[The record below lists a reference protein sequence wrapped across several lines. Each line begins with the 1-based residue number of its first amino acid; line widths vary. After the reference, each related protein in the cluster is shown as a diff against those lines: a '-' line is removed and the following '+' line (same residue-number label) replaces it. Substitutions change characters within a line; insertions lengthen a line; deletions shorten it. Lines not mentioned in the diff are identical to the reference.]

1 LSSSATKK
9 DILSFYEE
17 KIKENLMKKDINKI
31 LNIVK
36 VLKKKCILFTDS
48 KELFYLTGA
57 EFNGFW
63 ILCVNGKNYAICS
76 NMIEN
81 QVKEFFLDKNIEVY
95 PGPTFLKIILEI
107 LQKNNSKKIVIDPK
121 YMTAGDFII
130 ISEKL
135 NKANIK
141 VEKKIGI
148 LDCVRMVKE
157 DKEIENLK
165 KACKI
170 VSEVCDTI
178 RKELKIGVSE
188 LDIHFRILEL
198 FAINHVK
205 ESFTPII
212 AFGKNSA
219 NPHHRSSNKKLVQND
234 VVMMDI
240 GCVYNGYSSDLTR
253 TYFLDKIDDK
263 RSAIWNIVKRS
274 QEAVLKDI
282 KAGVPIVWADKTA
295 RGIIELAGYKDKFIH
310 NTGHGVGIEIHE
322 MPSLSSNAEG
332 IFLSGMAVTVEPG
345 IYIEQEFGIRIEDTI
360 LIKKDGCEVL
370 TSAIY

>member
-1 LSSSATKK
+1 
-9 DILSFYEE
+9 
-17 KIKENLMKKDINKI
+17 
-31 LNIVK
+31 
-36 VLKKKCILFTDS
+36 
-48 KELFYLTGA
+48 
-57 EFNGFW
+57 
-63 ILCVNGKNYAICS
+63 
-76 NMIEN
+76 MIEN
-81 QVKEFFLDKNIEVY
+81 QVKEFFLDKNIEVC
-95 PGPTFLKIILEI
+95 PGVPFFKTILEI
-107 LQKNNSKKIVIDPK
+107 LKKNNSKKIVIDPK
-121 YMTAGDFII
+121 YMTAVDFIL

-135 NKANIK
+135 NQTNIE
-141 VEKKIGI
+141 VEKKIGM

-157 DKEIENLK
+157 DKEIKNLK

-170 VSEVCDTI
+170 ISEVCDTV
-178 RKELKIGVSE
+178 RKELKVGLSE

-253 TYFLDKIDDK
+253 TYFLDKIVDK
-263 RSAIWNIVKRS
+263 RSMIWNIVKRS
-274 QEAVLKDI
+274 QEAVLEDI
-282 KAGVPIVWADKTA
+282 KAGAPIVWADKTA
-295 RGIIELAGYKDKFIH
+295 RGVIELAGYKDKFIH

-332 IFLSGMAVTVEPG
+332 VFLSGMVVTVEPG

-360 LIKKDGCEVL
+360 LIKEAGCEVL
-370 TSAIY
+370 TSATY